1 MAASQLL
8 GLSFAMGAALFT
20 VTVVLGWFSIQYN
33 WSANLLKWLIL
44 PAIGYMIA
52 LGINSATQYIS
63 CKTLKLEQIAITS
76 STIPIAIYVFLLL
89 TLITFIR
96 KPIEMAVPVT
106 YKAQYGGLLAI
117 AFYMFW
123 AGMFGEGLAGGFSQ
137 TCPST

>member
-20 VTVVLGWFSIQYN
+20 ITVLLGWFSIQYS
-33 WSANLLKWLIL
+33 WSANFLKWAVL
-44 PAIGYMIA
+44 PALGYTVA

-63 CKTLKLEQIAITS
+63 CKSLKLEQIAITS
-76 STIPIAIYVFLLL
+76 STIPIAIYLFLLL
-89 TLITFIR
+89 TLISFIR
-96 KPIEMAVPVT
+96 KPIEMAIPMS
-106 YKAQYGGLLAI
+106 YKAQYGGLLAV

-137 TCPST
+137 NCSSS